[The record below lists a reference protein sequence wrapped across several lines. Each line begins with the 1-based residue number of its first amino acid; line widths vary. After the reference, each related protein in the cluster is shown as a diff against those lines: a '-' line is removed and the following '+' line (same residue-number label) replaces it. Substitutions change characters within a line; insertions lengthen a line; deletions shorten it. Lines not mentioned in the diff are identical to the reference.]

1 MDFINK
7 LKSVFI
13 VDEGQETIV
22 PDNSVSENNSSVETN
37 VKNDISPEDSQKFID
52 ILFRALEEK
61 NVQGFDYLEFMQSI
75 SNIKK
80 QNLTDD
86 EIKLFQTGFSLAQTM
101 NVSKN
106 ALIESGKHYLNVL
119 EEEKS
124 HFHSSLTNNAKA
136 KLDEKNKEIIDLQK
150 SLADDK
156 VRLEALRNTIM
167 KNEQRKNSLTEE
179 LAQAEQKVNSV
190 KAAFNTAFLSLSE
203 KIKTDIGKIEKY
215 L

>member
-13 VDEGQETIV
+13 VEGDQANPAVE
-22 PDNSVSENNSSVETN
+22 NSGLENKSPVEN
-37 VKNDISPEDSQKFID
+37 RINQNIAPEDTQKFID
-52 ILFRALEEK
+52 ILFKALEGK

-101 NVSKN
+101 NISKN
-106 ALIESGKHYLNVL
+106 ALVESGKHYLSVL

-124 HFHSSLTNNAKA
+124 NFYSSLTNNAKA
-136 KLDEKNKEIIDLQK
+136 KLDEKNREITDLQK
-150 SLADDK
+150 SLEEDK
-156 VRLEALRNTIM
+156 ARLESLRNSIM

-190 KAAFNTAFLSLSE
+190 KSAFNTAFLSLSE
-203 KIKTDIGKIEKY
+203 KIKTDISKIEKY

>member
-37 VKNDISPEDSQKFID
+37 VKHDVAPEDSQKFLD
-52 ILFRALEEK
+52 ILFKALEEK

-106 ALIESGKHYLNVL
+106 ALIESGKHYLSIL

-124 HFHSSLTNNAKA
+124 HFHSSLTNNAKT
-136 KLDEKNKEIIDLQK
+136 KLDEKNKEIIGLQK
-150 SLADDK
+150 SLEEDK

-203 KIKTDIGKIEKY
+203 KIKTDISKIEKY

>member
-1 MDFINK
+1 MSFIDK

-13 VDEGQETIV
+13 VDGDQANPAVE
-22 PDNSVSENNSSVETN
+22 NSDLENKSPVEN
-37 VKNDISPEDSQKFID
+37 RINQNIAPEDTQKFID
-52 ILFRALEEK
+52 ILFKALEGK

-106 ALIESGKHYLNVL
+106 ALVESGKHYLSVL

-124 HFHSSLTNNAKA
+124 NFYSSLTNNAKA
-136 KLDEKNKEIIDLQK
+136 KLDEKNREISDLQK
-150 SLADDK
+150 SLEEDK
-156 VRLEALRNTIM
+156 ARLETLRNTIM
-167 KNEQRKNSLTEE
+167 KNEQRKNSLSEE

-190 KAAFNTAFLSLSE
+190 KSAFNTAFLSLSE
-203 KIKTDIGKIEKY
+203 KIKTDISKIEKY